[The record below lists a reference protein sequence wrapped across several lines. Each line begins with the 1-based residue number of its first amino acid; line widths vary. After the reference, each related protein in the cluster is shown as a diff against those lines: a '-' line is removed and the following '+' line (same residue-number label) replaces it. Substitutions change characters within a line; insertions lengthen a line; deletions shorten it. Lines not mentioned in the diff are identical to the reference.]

1 MNSKSELSWQEIH
14 RLADE
19 LVVRATGSHLSDL
32 ETAVLQGASAG
43 NTYDKIGE
51 DLHLSGIYLNKD
63 VGNPLWKKLSE
74 SLGEEVG
81 KKNFHQALQR
91 YGEQRASLGDRIS
104 VPNAENL
111 EVPEGRVPLESAFY
125 IERHNVE
132 SLCYEAVE
140 HPGALLRIKA
150 PQEMGKTSLLER
162 ILSFSAQQNYQTI
175 DLSFETDSQV
185 FADINKFLRY
195 FCARVGKRL
204 GLPNRL
210 DEYWDDIF
218 GCNDNATSYFEEYLL
233 AECSNPIVLALDN
246 VDFVFEQPEI
256 ATDFCRLI
264 RAWHDLSTRSDR
276 RGMIWRNLRL
286 IVVHST
292 EVYRC
297 LDINYSPLQGAG
309 RVVALEEFDRSQ
321 VLELAQR
328 YDLHWVGT
336 EVDRLM
342 DSIGGHPY
350 LLRLAL
356 DYLKRQQASLEKLL
370 QIASTEVSPFRNHLR
385 QHLWNLQQHAELAA
399 TFRNVVTATAPV
411 RLKSDEA
418 FKLQSMGLVKT
429 QSEDWSPSC
438 NLYRQYFP
446 PHLGE

>member
-1 MNSKSELSWQEIH
+1 MNSKSEFSWQEIQT
-14 RLADE
+14 LADE
-19 LVVRATGSHLSDL
+19 LVFQATGSHLSDL
-32 ETAVLQGASAG
+32 ETSVLQGASAG
-43 NTYDKIGE
+43 KTYDEIGQ
-51 DLHLSGIYLNKD
+51 DLHLTGIYLNKD

-74 SLGEEVG
+74 GLGEEVG

-91 YGEQRASLGDRIS
+91 YRQKQASLGDRVS
-104 VPNAENL
+104 PPSGDSL
-111 EVPEGRVPLESAFY
+111 ELPEGRVPLDSPFY
-125 IERHNVE
+125 IERNDVE
-132 SLCYEAVE
+132 SLCYEAIE
-140 HPGALLRIKA
+140 HPGALIRIKA

-162 ILSFSAQQNYQTI
+162 ILAFSAQQNYQTI
-175 DLSFETDSQV
+175 ELSFETDSQV
-185 FADINKFLRY
+185 FADIYKFLRY
-195 FCARVGKRL
+195 FCACVGKRL
-204 GLPNRL
+204 ELPNRL

-218 GCNDNATSYFEEYLL
+218 GCNDNATIYFEEYLL
-233 AECSNPIVLALDN
+233 AECSRPVVLALDN
-246 VDFVFEQPEI
+246 VDFIFEQPEI

-264 RAWHDLSTRSDR
+264 RAWHDLSTRSDH
-276 RGMIWRNLRL
+276 RGTIWKNLRL

-292 EVYRC
+292 EVYRS

-309 RVVALEEFDRSQ
+309 QVVALEEFSREQ

-336 EVDRLM
+336 EVEQLM

-350 LLRLAL
+350 LVRLAL
-356 DYLKRQQASLEKLL
+356 DYLKRPQASLEKLL

-399 TFRNVVTATAPV
+399 TFRKVVTANAPV

-429 QSEDWSPSC
+429 RSEDWSPSC

>member
-1 MNSKSELSWQEIH
+1 MNSNSEFSWQEIH

-19 LVVRATGSHLSDL
+19 LVLQATGSHLSDL
-32 ETAVLQGASAG
+32 ETSVLQGASVG
-43 NTYDKIGE
+43 KTYDEIGAE
-51 DLHLSGIYLNKD
+51 LHLSGIYLNKD

-74 SLGEEVG
+74 GLGEEVG

-91 YGEQRASLGDRIS
+91 YREKRASLGDRIS
-104 VPNAENL
+104 PPSAESL
-111 EVPEGRVPLESAFY
+111 ELPEGRVPLDSPFY
-125 IERHNVE
+125 IERNDVE
-132 SLCYEAVE
+132 SLCYEAIE

-162 ILSFSAQQNYQTI
+162 ILAFSAQQNYQTI

-185 FADINKFLRY
+185 FADIQTFLRY
-195 FCARVGKRL
+195 FCACVSKRM

-218 GCNDNATSYFEEYLL
+218 GCNDNATTYFEEYLL
-233 AECSNPIVLALDN
+233 VECSKPVVLALDN

-256 ATDFCRLI
+256 STDFCRLI
-264 RAWHDLSTRSDR
+264 RAWHDLSARSDH
-276 RGMIWRNLRL
+276 RGKIWKNLRA

-292 EVYRC
+292 EVYRS

-309 RVVALEEFDRSQ
+309 RVVALEEFNREQ

-328 YDLHWVGT
+328 YDLHWIGT
-336 EVDRLM
+336 EVEQLM

-350 LLRLAL
+350 LVRLAL
-356 DYLKRQQASLEKLL
+356 DYLKRPQASLDSLL

-385 QHLWNLQQHAELAA
+385 QHLWNLQQHTELAA
-399 TFRNVVTATAPV
+399 TFRKVVTANAPV

-429 QSEDWSPSC
+429 RSEDWSPSC
-438 NLYRQYFP
+438 NLYRQYFL